1 MDTDSIAL
9 IVISAIAVIA
19 VVVVAIV
26 IASKSPGRALD
37 TGGEAGPRWYE
48 ILLAVG
54 LLVLLAVAVVVVA
67 LSQHTDADLALTTAD
82 WRNES
87 GSFIFLIMMVALA
100 GVGVLAYVIFVITRL
115 PKTASALPGA
125 VSGDE
130 SPEPHQESPAVVR
143 LIGLLGLVGALLLLG
158 WIYAPPTQLY
168 GLMLQLVYPATFA
181 LALVLLFDKASRLWS
196 IKTTAETVREWMLCD
211 AIVFLLFIAFLNL
224 LRFEPA
230 GGYAGFFWDVL
241 YLSGFLFTFWM
252 LDRKLTRYRFLV
264 AYGYLAVV
272 PMLLLG
278 WRWVQEVP
286 VAEDLTWWSTV
297 WPFFFLS
304 VLFFVLEVIALIAAR
319 TQVVPA
325 VKDGVFL
332 LLYAIALIIA
342 IPEPV

>member
-1 MDTDSIAL
+1 MDTHATAL
-9 IVISAIAVIA
+9 IVIIAIAVIA

-37 TGGEAGPRWYE
+37 SGGEAGPRWYE

-54 LLVLLAVAVVVVA
+54 LLVLLAVAVVVLA
-67 LSQHTDADLALTTAD
+67 LSQHSGADSALTSAD
-82 WRNES
+82 WRDES
-87 GSFIFLIMMVALA
+87 GSLTFLIMMVALA
-100 GVGVLAYVIFVITRL
+100 GAGVLAYVIFVITRL

-125 VSGDE
+125 TLGDE
-130 SPEPHQESPAVVR
+130 LPEPHQESPAAVR
-143 LIGLLGLVGALLLLG
+143 LIGLLGLVVALLLLG
-158 WIYAPPTQLY
+158 WIYAPPAQLY

-230 GGYAGFFWDVL
+230 GEYAGVFWDVL

-286 VAEDLTWWSTV
+286 VAEDLSWWSTV

-304 VLFFVLEVIALIAAR
+304 LLFFVLEVIALIATR

-332 LLYAIALIIA
+332 LLYAIALMIA